1 MKPMKMRR
9 CLTPPPACVRRGCP
23 RAEAQ
28 RGQKAGGAGVRGRE
42 GRREGRGFS
51 KEGILCCLI
60 NGDGISVRHF

>member
-1 MKPMKMRR
+1 MRLSVGKKR
-9 CLTPPPACVRRGCP
+9 EEQGC
-23 RAEAQ
+23 
-28 RGQKAGGAGVRGRE
+28 GGGE